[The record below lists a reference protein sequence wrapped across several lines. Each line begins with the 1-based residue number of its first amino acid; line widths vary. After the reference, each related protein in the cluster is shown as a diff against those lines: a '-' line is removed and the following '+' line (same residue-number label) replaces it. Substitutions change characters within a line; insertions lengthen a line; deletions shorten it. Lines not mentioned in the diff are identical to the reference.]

1 MINVL
6 EKFFANALSKVE
18 PFTEEKNT
26 NNGKSVLPIL
36 LAVILTEILLLLIG
50 KHLWNNYLVNAVTI
64 VKPIDSVFQLFAIG
78 ILIRLLLG

>member
-26 NNGKSVLPIL
+26 NNGKSVIPIL

-64 VKPIDSVFQLFAIG
+64 VKPIGSVFQLFAIG

>member
-18 PFTEEKNT
+18 PFTEEKNA
-26 NNGKSVLPIL
+26 NNGKSVIPIL
-36 LAVILTEILLLLIG
+36 LAVVLTEILLLLIG

>member
-26 NNGKSVLPIL
+26 NNGKSVIPIL

-64 VKPIDSVFQLFAIG
+64 VKPVDSVFQLFAIG

>member
-26 NNGKSVLPIL
+26 NNGKSVIPIL

-64 VKPIDSVFQLFAIG
+64 VKPVDSVFQLFAIG
-78 ILIRLLLG
+78 LLIRLLLG

>member
-26 NNGKSVLPIL
+26 NNGKSVIPIL

-64 VKPIDSVFQLFAIG
+64 VKPIDSGFQLFAIG

>member
-26 NNGKSVLPIL
+26 NNGKSVIPIL

-50 KHLWNNYLVNAVTI
+50 KHLCNNYLVNAVTI

>member
-26 NNGKSVLPIL
+26 NNGKSVIPIL

>member
-1 MINVL
+1 MINIL

-18 PFTEEKNT
+18 QFTEEKNAD
-26 NNGKSVLPIL
+26 NSKSVIPLV
-36 LAVILTEILLLLIG
+36 LAVILTEITILLIG

-64 VKPIDSVFQLFAIG
+64 VKPIDSVFHLFAIG

>member
-1 MINVL
+1 MINDL
-6 EKFFANALSKVE
+6 EKIFANALSKLE

-26 NNGKSVLPIL
+26 NNGKSVIPIL

>member
-18 PFTEEKNT
+18 PFTEEKST
-26 NNGKSVLPIL
+26 NNGKSVIPIL